1 MKTIINVIRF
11 SLRTW
16 YILTFF
22 IIMLIVNRGEHILAS
37 IIITL
42 LIGGLAYFFTNK
54 TKATQTN
61 QAHGLTRKEMRY
73 ISSNLTEARKK
84 IIKLQK
90 VAYRNKTIPC
100 LKGKD
105 SSIKINKQIYGIV
118 NQDPKR
124 FFTTEAF
131 FFSHLDSMVELVSR
145 YDFLVSQPF
154 KDEKMTNTLVETEK
168 MILEMDTVIRDDLFA
183 LLNKDVETLDYE
195 VEVARHAVKNKQ
207 NSK

>member
-61 QAHGLTRKEMRY
+61 QAHGLTRKEMR
-73 ISSNLTEARKK
+73 
-84 IIKLQK
+84 
-90 VAYRNKTIPC
+90 
-100 LKGKD
+100 
-105 SSIKINKQIYGIV
+105 
-118 NQDPKR
+118 
-124 FFTTEAF
+124 
-131 FFSHLDSMVELVSR
+131 
-145 YDFLVSQPF
+145 
-154 KDEKMTNTLVETEK
+154 
-168 MILEMDTVIRDDLFA
+168 
-183 LLNKDVETLDYE
+183 
-195 VEVARHAVKNKQ
+195 
-207 NSK
+207 

>member
-1 MKTIINVIRF
+1 MAGLLTF
-11 SLRTW
+11 SL
-16 YILTFF
+16 
-22 IIMLIVNRGEHILAS
+22 
-37 IIITL
+37 
-42 LIGGLAYFFTNK
+42 
-54 TKATQTN
+54 TKQKQLKQTKHTVLQGKKCVISQATSLR
-61 QAHGLTRKEMRY
+61 HV
-73 ISSNLTEARKK
+73 KK

-105 SSIKINKQIYGIV
+105 SSIKITKQIYGIV